1 MAVDKM
7 LGKLGLIMVVVSD
20 MERSVAFYR
29 DVVGLKLLFKQNNW
43 SQFDAGNIILGL
55 HPIGEEVSVG
65 ATTGCTFGIY
75 VTDMQKAVAEIKRRG
90 GLLAVEPR
98 REPFGLWALL
108 KDPDGYNVQIIQMA
122 QTVDSQENI
131 T

>member
-1 MAVDKM
+1 MADEKA

-29 DVVGLKLLFKQNNW
+29 DVVGLKLLFKQSNW
-43 SQFDAGNIILGL
+43 SQFDAGNILLGL
-55 HPIGEEVSVG
+55 HPIGDEVKVG
-65 ATTGCTFGIY
+65 PTTGCTFGIY
-75 VTDMQKAVAEIKRRG
+75 VSDMQKAVSEIKKRG
-90 GLLAVEPR
+90 GSLAVEPR

-108 KDPDGYNVQIIQMA
+108 KDPDGYNIQIVQMA
-122 QTVDSQENI
+122 QTLGSQENI

>member
-1 MAVDKM
+1 MAEVQI
-7 LGKLGLIMVVVSD
+7 LGKLGLIMMVVSD

-55 HPIGEEVSVG
+55 HPIGDEVKVG
-65 ATTGCTFGIY
+65 PTTGCTFGIY
-75 VTDMQKAVAEIKRRG
+75 VNDMQKAVGEIKRRG
-90 GLLAVEPR
+90 GTLAVEPR

-122 QTVDSQENI
+122 HTVSGQENI